1 MKKGIGER
9 IAEIT
14 EIPKDYIMNLP
25 RITILGTREVY
36 VDNYK
41 GLLEYSHE
49 LIRLA
54 TTNKIIIIK
63 GTGLIVL
70 KSLLLIDTLTPS
82 SVLLPILKSS
92 IPRFAHMYKN
102 RSI

>member
-14 EIPKDYIMNLP
+14 EIPKDYMMNLA
-25 RITILGTREVY
+25 RITILGTKEVY

-49 LIRLA
+49 LIRIA
-54 TTNKIIIIK
+54 TTNKVIIIK
-63 GTGLIVL
+63 GTGLIITRIVEDAVFVGGN
-70 KSLLLIDTLTPS
+70 IV
-82 SVLLPILKSS
+82 SVEFST
-92 IPRFAHMYKN
+92 KN
-102 RSI
+102 KKVAEINKTQDG

>member
-1 MKKGIGER
+1 MRKGIGER
-9 IAEIT
+9 IADAT

-25 RITILGTREVY
+25 RITILGTKEVY

-54 TTNKIIIIK
+54 KTNKIIIIK
-63 GTGLIVL
+63 GTGLIITRIVEDAVFVGGNIISVEFST
-70 KSLLLIDTLTPS
+70 KSKKVGEINKTQD
-82 SVLLPILKSS
+82 V
-92 IPRFAHMYKN
+92 
-102 RSI
+102 

>member
-9 IAEIT
+9 IAEFT

-25 RITILGTREVY
+25 RITILGTKEVY

-41 GLLEYSHE
+41 GLLEYSRE
-49 LIRLA
+49 IIRLA

-63 GTGLIVL
+63 GTELIITRIVEDAVFVGGN
-70 KSLLLIDTLTPS
+70 II
-82 SVLLPILKSS
+82 SVEFST
-92 IPRFAHMYKN
+92 KN
-102 RSI
+102 KKVGEINKT

>member
-63 GTGLIVL
+63 GTGLIITRIVEDAVFVGGN
-70 KSLLLIDTLTPS
+70 II
-82 SVLLPILKSS
+82 SVEFS
-92 IPRFAHMYKN
+92 AKN
-102 RSI
+102 KKVGEINKTQDV

>member
-25 RITILGTREVY
+25 RITILGTKEVY

-63 GTGLIVL
+63 GTGLIITRIVEDAVFVGGN
-70 KSLLLIDTLTPS
+70 II
-82 SVLLPILKSS
+82 SVEFST
-92 IPRFAHMYKN
+92 KN
-102 RSI
+102 KKVGEINKTQDV

>member
-63 GTGLIVL
+63 GTGLIITRIVEDAVFVGGN
-70 KSLLLIDTLTPS
+70 II
-82 SVLLPILKSS
+82 SVEFST
-92 IPRFAHMYKN
+92 KN
-102 RSI
+102 KKVGEINKTQDV